1 MAPESSFPQTA
12 ASRCFPADRERSI
25 VLAAQRGDE
34 EAFRELYHIYRDRI
48 WTVVVSLVGDPL
60 QAQDVLQVVFFKAF
74 RGLGSFRF
82 QSGVFTW
89 IYRIAHN
96 ECRNH
101 LRKRD
106 VPHIPLEA
114 IVGSREEIGGSRVSD
129 REETRKAA
137 LRNAVRQLPFKMREV
152 VVLKYQEDLSYTE
165 MSRILGC
172 PLGTVASRLNRALA
186 ELEIRLRPFKG
197 RG

>member
-1 MAPESSFPQTA
+1 M
-12 ASRCFPADRERSI
+12 
-25 VLAAQRGDE
+25 LAARRGDA
-34 EAFRELYHIYRDRI
+34 EAFRELYHAYRDRV

-74 RGLGSFRF
+74 RSLGSFRF
-82 QSGVFTW
+82 QSGLFTW

-106 VPHIPLEA
+106 VAHIPLEA
-114 IVGSREEIGGSRVSD
+114 IVGSREEIDGTRVSD
-129 REETRKAA
+129 REEMRKAA
-137 LRNAVRQLPFKMREV
+137 LRSAVKQLPFKMREV

-186 ELEIRLRPFKG
+186 ELEMRLRPFKG
-197 RG
+197 PV